1 MTNLV
6 ARDQLVSIFE
16 RWQRLE
22 EEKAEISEGLKELF
36 AEAKGN
42 GYDPKALRIA
52 FRVEAMTPDEL
63 KKDEDLY
70 VLAAVYGTAL
80 VEKPRAR
87 PAPAR
92 VEIIHKIPTLA
103 VADGKRDQRNE
114 GGGHEVAGA
123 NAQDFGKGAAGEGEI
138 AVPVDPAAAR
148 IDNGPPYD
156 DLEIPA
162 ILRRTA

>member
-42 GYDPKALRIA
+42 GYDAKALRLA
-52 FRVEAMTPDEL
+52 FRAKVKADEADPADAEL
-63 KKDEDLY
+63 Q
-70 VLAAVYGTAL
+70 AL
-80 VEKPRAR
+80 VEIYLDNLAERPRAR

-92 VEIIHKIPTLA
+92 VEIIEKIPAPDATP
-103 VADGKRDQRNE
+103 
-114 GGGHEVAGA
+114 AGA
-123 NAQDFGKGAAGEGEI
+123 VVAAKTSG
-138 AVPVDPAAAR
+138 VAAR
-148 IDNGPPYD
+148 RDGPPYD

-162 ILRRTA
+162 ILRRVS